1 MVPTD
6 PDDVALVLRPATAA
20 DLPAIAEVHI
30 RARDAAYPAMP
41 RSLHPPDEAHAWVA
55 GWDLATYDVWLGET
69 EDQVAGYAR
78 LGFYEGSS
86 VALIAIGLPLVVIG
100 SWLGD
105 RVIRRVDPAKFGW
118 LVGGLIFLS
127 GVALLVK

>member
-1 MVPTD
+1 MD
-6 PDDVALVLRPATAA
+6 HHSLFKGSNNGQPAGKARYAINGSGAA
-20 DLPAIAEVHI
+20 RI
-30 RARDAAYPAMP
+30 
-41 RSLHPPDEAHAWVA
+41 
-55 GWDLATYDVWLGET
+55 T
-69 EDQVAGYAR
+69 GYAR

-118 LVGGLIFLS
+118 LVGGLIFVS